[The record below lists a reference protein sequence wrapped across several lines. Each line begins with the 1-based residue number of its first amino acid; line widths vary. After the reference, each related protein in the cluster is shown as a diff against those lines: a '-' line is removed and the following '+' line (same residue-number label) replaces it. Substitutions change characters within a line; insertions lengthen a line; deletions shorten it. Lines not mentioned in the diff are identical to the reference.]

1 MKKALIIMLLIS
13 LLSMGGAIAV
23 SATIWDSADDIVF
36 TEEVEYGD
44 KGVVEGATVELRFH
58 ASNGW
63 GWITEH
69 TLGEAQS
76 TRTQVISNWDYPEYD
91 KLPYT
96 NFKDSS
102 LSENEAA
109 FARVIAKVA
118 GSKNAQANPESV
130 REDTNMYGI
139 YAREIRC
146 SYRSKDKL
154 GNVQVGDI
162 YLYVKKI
169 ENTLYFRITHSLYG
183 TDYYKVEEET
193 GFWGLYACDINP
205 ENNEPKPE
213 TVREIDLGERKQ
225 LVKSMYFDYDEN
237 KILVVAEE
245 ETENAYLSVIDVA
258 TETQVQEIV
267 LGDREVCEC
276 VEYGDFMVLITAP
289 REFML
294 FSKDESGHYHKEF
307 EQQLQMECFN
317 GYELSIYDKA
327 FDWDGERL
335 IMAGM
340 RRGGLENQ
348 CGMFVSVFD
357 ETGLLYHAEYKNS
370 VDIGEGDCY
379 PDSDPITVRW
389 K

>member
-23 SATIWDSADDIVF
+23 SVIIWDSADDIVF
-36 TEEVEYGD
+36 TEEVKYGD
-44 KGVVEGATVELRFH
+44 KSVVEGAAVELRFH

-96 NFKDSS
+96 NFKDPS

-109 FARVIAKVA
+109 FAGAIAKVA
-118 GSKNAQANPESV
+118 GSKNAQVNPESV
-130 REDTNMYGI
+130 QEFANIYGT
-139 YAREIRC
+139 YARVIRC
-146 SYRSKDKL
+146 TYWSKDEI
-154 GNVQVGDI
+154 GNVQNGSID
-162 YLYVKKI
+162 LYVKKI
-169 ENTLYFRITHSLYG
+169 ENTLYFRITESLYG
-183 TDYYKVEEET
+183 TDYDKVEKEA
-193 GFWGLYACDINP
+193 GYWGLYACDINP

-213 TVREIDLGERKQ
+213 TVRKIDLGARNQ
-225 LVKSMYFDYDEN
+225 LVKSMCFDSNEN
-237 KILVVAEE
+237 KILVVTED
-245 ETENAYLSVIDVA
+245 ETENVYLSVIDVA
-258 TETQVQEIV
+258 TETRVQEIA
-267 LGDREVCEC
+267 LGCNEVYEC
-276 VEYGDFMVLITAP
+276 MEYNDFMVLITAP
-289 REFML
+289 RVFTV
-294 FSKDESGHYHKEF
+294 FSKGEAGFYHKEF
-307 EQQLQMECFN
+307 EHQLQLEYLD
-317 GYELSIYDKA
+317 GYKLVVHEKA

-340 RRGGLENQ
+340 RGGLENQ

-370 VDIGEGDCY
+370 VDIGEGGCY
-379 PDSDPITVRW
+379 PDGDPITIRW

>member
-1 MKKALIIMLLIS
+1 M
-13 LLSMGGAIAV
+13 
-23 SATIWDSADDIVF
+23 
-36 TEEVEYGD
+36 
-44 KGVVEGATVELRFH
+44 
-58 ASNGW
+58 
-63 GWITEH
+63 
-69 TLGEAQS
+69 
-76 TRTQVISNWDYPEYD
+76 
-91 KLPYT
+91 
-96 NFKDSS
+96 
-102 LSENEAA
+102 
-109 FARVIAKVA
+109 
-118 GSKNAQANPESV
+118 
-130 REDTNMYGI
+130 
-139 YAREIRC
+139 
-146 SYRSKDKL
+146 
-154 GNVQVGDI
+154 
-162 YLYVKKI
+162 
-169 ENTLYFRITHSLYG
+169 
-183 TDYYKVEEET
+183 
-193 GFWGLYACDINP
+193 
-205 ENNEPKPE
+205 
-213 TVREIDLGERKQ
+213 GERKQ